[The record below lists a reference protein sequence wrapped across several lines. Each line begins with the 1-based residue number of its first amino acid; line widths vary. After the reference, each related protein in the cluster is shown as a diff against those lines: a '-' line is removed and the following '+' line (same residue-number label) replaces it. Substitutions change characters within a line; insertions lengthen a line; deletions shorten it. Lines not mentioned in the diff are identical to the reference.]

1 MRPVV
6 LSRGRKVA
14 FIHFYLLVAIRYS
27 VFRIKID
34 FRVRVS
40 HGDDGGSGF
49 FVFRKP
55 CRIADLADC
64 DEVAR
69 KKGDAGCG
77 NCERQSERTARVVSR
92 SAAGK
97 SDGIAYDAD
106 RKFGSHR
113 L

>member
-34 FRVRVS
+34 FRERVS
-40 HGDDGGSGF
+40 NGDDGGAGF

-55 CRIADLADC
+55 CRIAERADC
-64 DEVAR
+64 NTVAR
-69 KKGDAGCG
+69 KKGTAG
-77 NCERQSERTARVVSR
+77 
-92 SAAGK
+92 
-97 SDGIAYDAD
+97 
-106 RKFGSHR
+106 
-113 L
+113 